1 MTKEELKQIHHLN
14 NEIRMWQKELETLQC
29 KSLALGQQL
38 TGMPGG
44 SRGISDKVG
53 ELACNIRDMEVVI
66 QGKLTEIQF
75 QRKKI
80 MEYINTVPDS
90 MMRQI
95 IYYRNVS
102 CMSWNQIANEIGG
115 GNNSDSIRKSYDRFF
130 MKK

>member
-1 MTKEELKQIHHLN
+1 MTKDELKQIHHLN

-66 QGKLTEIQF
+66 QGKLTEIQL

-80 MEYINTVPDS
+80 VEYINTVPDS

-102 CMSWNQIANEIGG
+102 CLSWKQISIKMGG
-115 GNNSDSIRKSYDRFF
+115 QNSEESIRKMYDRFI
-130 MKK
+130 KI

>member
-80 MEYINTVPDS
+80 VEYINTVPDS

-102 CMSWNQIANEIGG
+102 YMGWNEIADNIGG
-115 GNNSDSIRKSYDRFF
+115 GNTKDSVRMAYDRFF
-130 MKK
+130 VKK